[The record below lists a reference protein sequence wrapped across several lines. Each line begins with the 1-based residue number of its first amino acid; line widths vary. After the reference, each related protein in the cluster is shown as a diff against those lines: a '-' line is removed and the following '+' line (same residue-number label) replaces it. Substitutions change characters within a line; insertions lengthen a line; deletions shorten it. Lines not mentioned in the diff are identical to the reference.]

1 MSRMILFKER
11 NKENRL
17 GWDFIL
23 KTDTY
28 YIEFDI
34 KNDLVAMISYTNRKD
49 VSDED
54 KYEDYEVFLD
64 EDYDIVAYCNDIKIV
79 LNQKFL
85 FTDKEQ

>member
-1 MSRMILFKER
+1 MILFKQR
-11 NKENRL
+11 NKKNLL

-34 KNDLVAMISYTNRKD
+34 KNNLVAMISYTNRKD

-54 KYEDYEVFLD
+54 KYEDYEMVLD

-85 FTDKEQ
+85 LTDKEQKNG

>member
-1 MSRMILFKER
+1 MILFKER

-49 VSDED
+49 VCDED

>member
-64 EDYDIVAYCNDIKIV
+64 EDYDIVAYCNDIQIV

>member
-1 MSRMILFKER
+1 MILFKER

-64 EDYDIVAYCNDIKIV
+64 EDYDIVAYCNDIQIV

-85 FTDKEQ
+85 FTDKELVR

>member
-1 MSRMILFKER
+1 MILFKQR
-11 NKENRL
+11 NKENLL

-28 YIEFDI
+28 YIEFNI
-34 KNDLVAMISYTNRKD
+34 KDDLVNLISYTNIED

-54 KYEDYEVFLD
+54 KYEDYEMVLD

-85 FTDKEQ
+85 LTDKEQKNG

>member
-1 MSRMILFKER
+1 MILFKER

>member
-1 MSRMILFKER
+1 MILFKQR
-11 NKENRL
+11 NKKNLL

-34 KNDLVAMISYTNRKD
+34 KNNLVAMISYTNRKD

-54 KYEDYEVFLD
+54 KYEDYEMVLD

-85 FTDKEQ
+85 LTDKEQ

>member
-1 MSRMILFKER
+1 MILFKQR
-11 NKENRL
+11 NKENFL

-34 KNDLVAMISYTNRKD
+34 KNNLVAMISYTNRKD

-54 KYEDYEVFLD
+54 KYEDYEMVLD

-85 FTDKEQ
+85 LTDKEQKNG